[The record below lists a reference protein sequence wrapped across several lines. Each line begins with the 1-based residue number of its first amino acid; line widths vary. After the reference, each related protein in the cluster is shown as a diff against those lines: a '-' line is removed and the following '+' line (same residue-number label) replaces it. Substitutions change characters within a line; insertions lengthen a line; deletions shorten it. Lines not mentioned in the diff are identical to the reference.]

1 MPCAPSDWMEAING
15 FFRKVFRK
23 LILVMAFVSYASAA
37 PVSLDTG
44 LHRLVSRGL
53 VSPSNAELLH
63 NTIAFGVPAVLA
75 YLLRM

>member
-1 MPCAPSDWMEAING
+1 MPWAPSAGMEAMNG
-15 FFRKVFRK
+15 FFRKVLFFS
-23 LILVMAFVSYASAA
+23 AFVSCVSAA
-37 PVSLDTG
+37 PVFLDTR

-75 YLLRM
+75 YVLRM